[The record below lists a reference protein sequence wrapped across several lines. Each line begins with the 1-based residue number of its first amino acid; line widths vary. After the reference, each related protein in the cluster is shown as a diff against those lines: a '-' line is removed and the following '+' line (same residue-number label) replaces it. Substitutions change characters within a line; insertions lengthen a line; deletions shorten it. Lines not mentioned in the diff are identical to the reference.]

1 MHYASQKHE
10 KLYRNVIRGRDH
22 PSGTL
27 AALYLLTAKR
37 KLWLRWCRALN
48 AQGIDWLAGREIDPG
63 WDGHYLEKAA
73 KSIAGKDSQQVTLH
87 DLLDYKDYPHEL
99 FRLVVTALLIAR
111 CEPKATREI
120 LIRKGL
126 VTSC

>member
-1 MHYASQKHE
+1 MHYASPKHE
-10 KLYRNVIRGRDH
+10 RLYKNIIRGKEY
-22 PSGTL
+22 PAKTL
-27 AALYLLTAKR
+27 AALYLLTANR
-37 KLWLRWCRALN
+37 KLWKSFCKAVNNNGIEWEAGR
-48 AQGIDWLAGREIDPG
+48 GIDTG
-63 WDGHYLEKAA
+63 WEGYYLEQAA
-73 KSIAGKDSQQVTLH
+73 KSIAGKDNLQVTLH

-126 VTSC
+126 ITA